1 MGKISDNKLNFTKT
15 ILQNLP
21 VPDKQTYYWDTKV
34 EGLGLGITP
43 KNVKSFVLYQRLNG
57 KPTRIKLGRFPT
69 MSVEQARTLAIDYH
83 GELNKGND
91 PRNAKK
97 IKEQTELTLKQVY
110 EDYLQA
116 KPNLSAK
123 TIRVYEQNQKHSFA
137 DWWDKPLSRITEP
150 MVQERHRRD
159 GQKSQ
164 ARANQAMRM
173 LRALFNFAKENY
185 KDNKNQSLYPHNP
198 VEILSRLKSW
208 YDIRR
213 RTTVVK
219 QHQLK
224 AVFRAMMAVRNE
236 RIEPF
241 TFRDYLLICLFTGLR
256 SHEVTS
262 LRIDQIDL
270 EERSILLKGETVKNK
285 QDHFVPLNTFAFDII
300 QSRIKRL
307 KHYTANTANPGEAN
321 STYLFPSPSKDGYF
335 AEPRA
340 ACDPASEASGVKFSS
355 HDLRRTFITL
365 AESLDISPYA
375 WKQLVNHK
383 IPKNDVSGGY
393 VIPDLER
400 LRRAS
405 QKICDFILEKA
416 EFNQHRGLSL
426 AA

>member
-1 MGKISDNKLNFTKT
+1 MGKISDNKLSFTKT
-15 ILQNLP
+15 ILQSLP

-69 MSVEQARTLAIDYH
+69 LSVEQARTLAIDYL

-91 PRNAKK
+91 PRAAKK
-97 IKEQTELTLKQVY
+97 IKKQTELTLEQVY
-110 EDYLQA
+110 EAYLQA
-116 KPNLSAK
+116 KPNLSAN
-123 TIRVYEQNQKHSFA
+123 TIRIYEQNQKNSFS
-137 DWWDKPLSRITEP
+137 DWWNKPLGRITEP

-164 ARANQAMRM
+164 AAANQSMRM

-185 KDNKNQSLYPHNP
+185 KDNKNQSLYPYNP

-213 RTTVVK
+213 RTTIVK

-224 AVFRAMMAVRNE
+224 AVFRAMMAVRTE

-241 TFRDYLLICLFTGLR
+241 TFRDYLLVCLFTGLR
-256 SHEVTS
+256 SHEVAS

-285 QDHFVPLNTFAFDII
+285 QDHFVPLSTFAFDII
-300 QSRIKRL
+300 RSRIERL
-307 KHYTANTANPGEAN
+307 KHHHTAGKDTPKENPV
-321 STYLFPSPSKDGYF
+321 YLFPTPSKAGYF

-340 ACDPASEASGVKFSS
+340 ACDPVSKTGGVKFSS

-416 EFNQHRGLSL
+416 EFNQHLQLGL